1 MPFYRSSL
9 SVMFQTNEIVRVGWR
24 RGEGR
29 REGGWEGENRKEGR
43 MMVFGKLLECVRG
56 RPKLL
61 ALNNLILAQAQS
73 PAILCWLKKCRMD
86 MAYESPPPIY
96 IPESGLSRFSLG
108 VSV

>member
-1 MPFYRSSL
+1 
-9 SVMFQTNEIVRVGWR
+9 
-24 RGEGR
+24 
-29 REGGWEGENRKEGR
+29 

-86 MAYESPPPIY
+86 MAYESPPPPPPIRDLFE
-96 IPESGLSRFSLG
+96 ILG
-108 VSV
+108 ARILAIKKNVRC